1 MYFLLR
7 HLEPTSL
14 LVFLRIDR
22 PLIEMKLPPALR
34 FTTMTPIG
42 NKIQLTR
49 CCLYMVLSAVV
60 QVTVLSL
67 SVEYTRVRCMAV
79 NERSTKL

>member
-34 FTTMTPIG
+34 LTPIG